1 MWHQSIA
8 CSNSSMY
15 VCTYVSTYLYRIP
28 WNSLQVDASISQLF
42 INTISKWY
50 STFIVPRVCGRS
62 ARTVFSKRFYV
73 FKSWEIGPCLFDC
86 PVSFFLSPKNA
97 GVDHDEHL
105 PSSPLLLCYLDVA
118 YRMDKTAV
126 PSMGYRKPSN
136 CRELVIFKSP
146 ITICFILL
154 LSLLVSPWNT
164 AGYGDMS
171 SRFPVMK
178 LAKCTSSGRLWWA
191 LCIVS
196 KQLFSNL
203 ILCVWICYR
212 SQIIASH

>member
-1 MWHQSIA
+1 MWHATRMASI
-8 CSNSSMY
+8 NRLFEFKY
-15 VCTYVSTYLYRIP
+15 VCMYLHICTE
-28 WNSLQVDASISQLF
+28 SLGTPFKLTRQYLSSSILYQNDARRSLF
-42 INTISKWY
+42 
-50 STFIVPRVCGRS
+50 RVCGRS

-73 FKSWEIGPCLFDC
+73 FKSWRCEIGPCLFDC

-126 PSMGYRKPSN
+126 SSMGYRKPSN

-154 LSLLVSPWNT
+154 LLRVSP
-164 AGYGDMS
+164 
-171 SRFPVMK
+171 
-178 LAKCTSSGRLWWA
+178 
-191 LCIVS
+191 
-196 KQLFSNL
+196 
-203 ILCVWICYR
+203 
-212 SQIIASH
+212 